1 MKKNYKD
8 TFTVQN
14 RRVQIEKNF
23 TMPMLWETTN

>member
-14 RRVQIEKNF
+14 RRVRIEKNF